1 MKQATTP
8 DIEGLIRTSPWF
20 GDLPSALIERLVKA
34 SHLKQLNKNEYL
46 FSAGE
51 QTSDIFCLYSGRIRL
66 STGDSEGQIF
76 AITDLEPDYWFGEA
90 ALVHS
95 KQRIIGAEAK
105 EPSSLVSLPRNIVL
119 DVANQ
124 HPLIYRALFHEHVKR
139 TRALYELLNGML
151 FYPLRSRLAGR
162 ILDMARENGEQTPEG
177 TFLNVKLNQ
186 NDLARLCFG
195 SRQSINKILREW
207 YALDIVVMHEQ
218 RYLIKDIDSLKKEVA
233 DYTDNLFE
241 R

>member
-1 MKQATTP
+1 M
-8 DIEGLIRTSPWF
+8 
-20 GDLPSALIERLVKA
+20 
-34 SHLKQLNKNEYL
+34 
-46 FSAGE
+46 
-51 QTSDIFCLYSGRIRL
+51 

-95 KQRIIGAEAK
+95 KQRIISAQAK
-105 EPSSLVSLPRNIVL
+105 EPSSLVTIPRNIVL

-124 HPLIYRALFHEHVKR
+124 HPLIYRALFNEHVKR

-186 NDLARLCFG
+186 NDFARLCFG
-195 SRQSINKILREW
+195 SRQSVNKILREW
-207 YALDIVVMHEQ
+207 YAQDIVVMQDQ
-218 RYLIKDIDSLKKEVA
+218 RYLVKDIDSLKKEVA
-233 DYTDNLFE
+233 NYTDNLFE